1 MALFISK
8 PLNYALKGFEGAG
21 FFLLWLCLE
30 TYSMVEQK
38 QTILKCMLLL
48 FYTVIAFMQLW
59 NDSNLHSR
67 PNKVNSHYTTHT
79 THTQTNRNRHVF
91 CLINVLTLSASW
103 HWSVFFLSVENA
115 ELMFVG
121 S

>member
-8 PLNYALKGFEGAG
+8 SLNYALKGLEGAG
-21 FFLLWLCLE
+21 IFLLWLRLE
-30 TYSMVEQK
+30 PYSMVEQK

-67 PNKVNSHYTTHT
+67 PNKVNSHYTDIRR
-79 THTQTNRNRHVF
+79 QTATDT
-91 CLINVLTLSASW
+91 C
-103 HWSVFFLSVENA
+103 
-115 ELMFVG
+115 FV
-121 S
+121 